1 MSLRPLPPVR
11 RHGRGRGGRASGR
24 VLAAGG
30 GFLLV
35 AALLVAGSPATAA
48 AGDEHLAGLEYVAL
62 GDSYAAGYGILPS
75 TGLPVTGCDQST
87 TNYPH
92 LTATELGLALTDV
105 TCSGAETANITTTAQ
120 VTYSGTA
127 PIQLTSLSA
136 STDIVTLTVGGND
149 LGFVDIL
156 TSCAA
161 FSSAGPVIAGT
172 TNCAAFYSAGGV
184 DSLAAAVAGPVTT
197 ALETTLAA
205 IAVAAPNA
213 KVFVVGYP
221 ALTPGTIPGA
231 GCFRDAAGTFAPPF
245 PVNAYPYQDADVAYL
260 HTVEVK
266 LDQAISD
273 AATDNGA
280 VYLSNLA
287 GTDAHSPC
295 ATTDAYVNGI
305 TVSTL
310 SPAVTLEPGAMHPNA
325 VGAAYLATGLE
336 AAIRVA
342 FPAPEPPAGPTGGGL
357 AATGTDSGGW
367 LAFTGILLLLAG
379 GAMVRLR
386 QRAAG

>member
-1 MSLRPLPPVR
+1 MLL
-11 RHGRGRGGRASGR
+11 
-24 VLAAGG
+24 LAAS
-30 GFLLV
+30 LLV
-35 AALLVAGSPATAA
+35 VGAPASAAP
-48 AGDEHLAGLEYVAL
+48 GDAHLAGLEYVAL

-75 TGLPVTGCDQST
+75 TGLPVVGCDQST

-92 LTATELGLALTDV
+92 LTASELGLDLTDV
-105 TCSGAETANITTTAQ
+105 TCSGAETANITSTAQ
-120 VTYSGTA
+120 ATYSGTA

-156 TSCAA
+156 TNCAA
-161 FSSAGPVIAGT
+161 VTATGPVVAGP
-172 TNCAAFYSAGGV
+172 TNCAAYYSPGGV
-184 DSLAAAVAGPVTT
+184 DSLAAAIDGPVTT
-197 ALETTLAA
+197 ALEATFAA
-205 IAVAAPNA
+205 IAAAAPNA

-221 ALTPGTIPGA
+221 ALTPTTIPGA

-245 PVNAYPYQDADVAYL
+245 PVNAYPYQDVDVAYL

-273 AATDNGA
+273 AATDSGA

-305 TVSTL
+305 TISTL
-310 SPAVTLEPGAMHPNA
+310 TVVPAPAVTLEPGAMHPNA
-325 VGAAYLATGLE
+325 AGAAYLATGLE
-336 AAIRVA
+336 AAIRAA
-342 FPAPEPPAGPTGGGL
+342 FPAPEPPTTPAGGAL
-357 AATGTDSGGW
+357 AATGAEGGGL

-379 GAMVRLR
+379 SAALGRKRALVRR
-386 QRAAG
+386 